1 MKNQITFNF
10 PYAFFGG
17 KIVPVE
23 EAKVSIM
30 TNALQY
36 GNAIFGGIRGYI
48 GKDKK
53 IYIFRIWD
61 HYKRFLSSLSI
72 LSRSINYSKEQLVA
86 ISKELVK
93 KNAPKTDCYLRPFAY
108 GAKLGIS
115 PNLYELD
122 FDFSIYMI
130 PLGEYL
136 PLTRGLKLTISSWIR
151 VNDSMIPARAKIS
164 GSYVNSSLAKGDASR
179 LGFDDALMMDRD
191 GHITE
196 GSAAN
201 FFIVRDGTL
210 ITSPS
215 NCDILEGI
223 TRKSII
229 VLAKDL
235 GIPVLER
242 EIDRSEVFIADE
254 AFLCGTGVQVAWVGE
269 VDGRIIGNDRIGP
282 ITRKLQKLYF
292 DIVHGEETKY
302 SDWLTK
308 I

>member
-1 MKNQITFNF
+1 MKKSDNF
-10 PYAFFGG
+10 PYAFFRG

-36 GNAIFGGIRGYI
+36 GNAVFGGIRGYV

-53 IYIFRIWD
+53 IYIFRIND

-72 LSRSINYSKEQLVA
+72 LNRSIKYSQEQLVE

-93 KNAPKTDCYLRPFAY
+93 RNSPKTDCYLRPFAY

-115 PNLYELD
+115 PNLHGLD

-136 PLTRGLKLTISSWIR
+136 PLTRGLRLMISSWIR

-210 ITSPS
+210 ITPSP

-223 TRKSII
+223 TRRSII
-229 VLAKDL
+229 ALAKDL
-235 GIPVLER
+235 SIPVLER

-269 VDGRIIGNDRIGP
+269 VDGRVIGNGTIGP